1 MNLKVG
7 EVDAEQPGPDDVK
20 TLAQI
25 KFQTGDYMDVAI
37 RTDHPGGFGVPGCMR
52 RDRPQR

>member
-1 MNLKVG
+1 LNLKVG